1 MRRMASPAASPPPP
15 SRWHDWWKFPLFFGV
30 LIGAIALEAALN
42 TKGGV
47 LLLLVVAYVL
57 VRGVGAVIRRAR
69 KPGSKTDTS
78 KPEKR

>member
-1 MRRMASPAASPPPP
+1 MRRMASPTDSPPPP
-15 SRWHDWWKFPLFFGV
+15 VRSFWHDWWKFPLFFGV
-30 LIGAIALEAALN
+30 VVGAVVLEGALN

-69 KPGSKTDTS
+69 KP
-78 KPEKR
+78 EKR